1 MPEFSGYM
9 HFPVLFSCRVAT
21 GAWHYTAEAMWH
33 HEGHGS
39 PRWMDKSMFN
49 DNTRAEHTLIVT
61 FFH

>member
-1 MPEFSGYM
+1 VWY
-9 HFPVLFSCRVAT
+9 
-21 GAWHYTAEAMWH
+21 YTAEAMWH

-49 DNTRAEHTLIVT
+49 DNTRAEHALMVT